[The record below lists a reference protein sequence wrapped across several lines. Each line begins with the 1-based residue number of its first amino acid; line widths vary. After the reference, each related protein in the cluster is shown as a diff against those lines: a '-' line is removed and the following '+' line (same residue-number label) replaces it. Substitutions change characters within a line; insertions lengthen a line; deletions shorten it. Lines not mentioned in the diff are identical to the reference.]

1 MSMPSFDV
9 ELNNEVSLVWDKMQ
23 EKATQLGITF
33 IGNEREGRF
42 FGNGIVGHYSV
53 REKVITITVTVLE
66 FPASMVYDSVT
77 IKDKLREFFTSAA
90 AAETG

>member
-42 FGNGIVGHYSV
+42 FGNGIVGHYCV

-77 IKDKLREFFTSAA
+77 IKDKLREFFMSAA
-90 AAETG
+90 VAETG